1 MKLAS
6 VKKIIIN
13 HLLKIVFMIVEE
25 PPRHLIQKETQKIK
39 MHQIL
44 SQLMNTMN
52 QIIKNKHLGRI

>member
-25 PPRHLIQKETQKIK
+25 PPRHLIQKIK
-39 MHQIL
+39 MHPIL

-52 QIIKNKHLGRI
+52 QIIKNKHLGRR

>member
-39 MHQIL
+39 MHPIL

-52 QIIKNKHLGRI
+52 QIIKNKHLGRR

>member
-52 QIIKNKHLGRI
+52 QIIKNKHLGRR